1 MNDNTQ
7 TEIFEKASMTLKDAA
22 NQLTLSAETLRRLAI
37 SKQIPAIRIGKR
49 WMVPTQYV
57 KDLISGHAEYWTPG
71 PHGDLQYNPPV
82 ITSES
87 LPQDTN
93 GAQ

>member
-1 MNDNTQ
+1 MNDNSRTQ
-7 TEIFEKASMTLKDAA
+7 IFEKAAMTLKDAA
-22 NQLTLSAETLRRLAI
+22 KQLTLSAETLRRLAI

-57 KDLISGHAEYWTPG
+57 KDLISGHAENWTPG
-71 PHGDLQYNPPV
+71 PHGELQYNPLA